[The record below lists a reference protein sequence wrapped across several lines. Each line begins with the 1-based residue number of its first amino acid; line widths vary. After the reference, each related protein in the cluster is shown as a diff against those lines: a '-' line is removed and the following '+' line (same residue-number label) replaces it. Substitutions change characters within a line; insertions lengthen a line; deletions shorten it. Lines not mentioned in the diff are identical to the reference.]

1 MQCKVDCR
9 APDWKKI
16 PRRELLSKFWLYLGL
31 TAIIITV
38 SYRHREFLRI
48 GYYVHIMPAPSL
60 TQQDKNKAPAEQ
72 IVPHLTRTVL
82 IDKPRIT
89 KFDIV
94 W

>member
-1 MQCKVDCR
+1 
-9 APDWKKI
+9 
-16 PRRELLSKFWLYLGL
+16 
-31 TAIIITV
+31 
-38 SYRHREFLRI
+38 
-48 GYYVHIMPAPSL
+48 MPAPSL

-94 W
+94 WESEEKEPKNEANNDSPCKGEKETSNSALSISKTSCN